1 MTLPGEAGL
10 DELEPTRV
18 RLHSPAQREPAPSCA
33 SAPADWELETDLF
46 GAMDRAA
53 PPRASLADVSEI
65 KVDRSQRVFVAVGSR
80 SRGVVLTSML
90 GACAV
95 ALGLAYV
102 FIGGLA
108 SPFDLT
114 WIGRSSGHR
123 VLDREPASPAHPAQ
137 AASSPA
143 PVSDVKGDHLQI
155 THRVI
160 APPDRQ
166 EPAKSPEHPDL
177 FSSSAMTRW
186 NPSMAGRPP
195 ARFAPSATRQAT
207 PMRPHPTSITAAA
220 ATPQPETRITTPV
233 PETRPT
239 TIEGWT
245 LREVINGT
253 AVVEGP
259 GGSFRVARGDSLPG
273 AGRVLAIFRWGNR
286 LMVATSA
293 GLISTP

>member
-1 MTLPGEAGL
+1 
-10 DELEPTRV
+10 
-18 RLHSPAQREPAPSCA
+18 
-33 SAPADWELETDLF
+33 
-46 GAMDRAA
+46 
-53 PPRASLADVSEI
+53 
-65 KVDRSQRVFVAVGSR
+65 
-80 SRGVVLTSML
+80 ML

-102 FIGGLA
+102 FIGGLG

-114 WIGRSSGHR
+114 GIGRSSGHR
-123 VLDREPASPAHPAQ
+123 VLDRELASPAHPAQ
-137 AASSPA
+137 AASSPL
-143 PVSDVKGDHLQI
+143 SDVKGNRLQI

-160 APPDRQ
+160 APPDRS

-177 FSSSAMTRW
+177 FSSSALTRS
-186 NPSMAGRPP
+186 NPSMAGRPLT
-195 ARFAPSATRQAT
+195 RFAPPATRLAT

-259 GGSFRVARGDSLPG
+259 GGSFRVARGDTLPG
-273 AGRVLAIFRWGNR
+273 AGQVLAIFRWGNR